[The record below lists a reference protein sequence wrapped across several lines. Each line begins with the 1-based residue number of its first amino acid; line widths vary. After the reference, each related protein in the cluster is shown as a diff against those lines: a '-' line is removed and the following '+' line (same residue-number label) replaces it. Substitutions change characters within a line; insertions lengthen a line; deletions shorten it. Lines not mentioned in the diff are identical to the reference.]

1 MIHLVTDLHDLISV
15 ETLLA
20 KNADKDGLNGYA
32 WREARGHI
40 WNLDVVT
47 ELNKYL
53 GRLKVV
59 LLSDDDDDDDDKDLV
74 GASGLLVARSEAL
87 DTSAKDF
94 NLVKAVQEY
103 VSADNFPE
111 GDSVVIAVDPAHY
124 RIDKTALKSLK
135 GVTVIEI
142 DPETGIVPKQIQE
155 IADLV

>member
-1 MIHLVTDLHDLISV
+1 MLHLVTDLYDLISV

-20 KNADKDGLNGYA
+20 RNADKDGLNGYA
-32 WREARGHI
+32 WREARGYI

-59 LLSDDDDDDDDKDLV
+59 LLSDDGKDLAD
-74 GASGLLVARSEAL
+74 ASGLLVARSEAL

>member
-1 MIHLVTDLHDLISV
+1 MLHLVTDLHDLISV

-32 WREARGHI
+32 WREARGYI

-47 ELNKYL
+47 ELNKHL

-59 LLSDDDDDDDDKDLV
+59 LLSDDGKDLAD
-74 GASGLLVARSEAL
+74 ASGLLVARSEAL

-103 VSADNFPE
+103 VSADNFPD

-142 DPETGIVPKQIQE
+142 NPETGIVPKQIQE

>member
-1 MIHLVTDLHDLISV
+1 MLHLVTDLHDLISV
-15 ETLLA
+15 ETLLTR
-20 KNADKDGLNGYA
+20 NADKDGLNGYA
-32 WREARGHI
+32 WREARGYI

-59 LLSDDDDDDDDKDLV
+59 LLSDDDKDLV

-103 VSADNFPE
+103 VSADNFPD

-142 DPETGIVPKQIQE
+142 NPETGIVPKQIQE
-155 IADLV
+155 IANLV

>member
-59 LLSDDDDDDDDKDLV
+59 LLSDDDDKDLV

>member
-1 MIHLVTDLHDLISV
+1 MLHLVTDLHDLISV
-15 ETLLA
+15 ETLLTR
-20 KNADKDGLNGYA
+20 NADKDGLNGYA
-32 WREARGHI
+32 WREARGYI

-47 ELNKYL
+47 ELNKHL

-59 LLSDDDDDDDDKDLV
+59 LLSDDGKDLAD
-74 GASGLLVARSEAL
+74 ASGLLVARSETL

-103 VSADNFPE
+103 VSADNFPD

-142 DPETGIVPKQIQE
+142 NPETGIVPKQIQE
-155 IADLV
+155 IANLV

>member
-20 KNADKDGLNGYA
+20 KNADKNGINGYA

-59 LLSDDDDDDDDKDLV
+59 LLSDDDKDLV

-103 VSADNFPE
+103 VSVDNFPE

>member
-59 LLSDDDDDDDDKDLV
+59 LLSDDDKDLV

-135 GVTVIEI
+135 GVTIIEI

>member
-1 MIHLVTDLHDLISV
+1 MLHLVTDLHDLISV

-20 KNADKDGLNGYA
+20 KNADKNGINGYA

-59 LLSDDDDDDDDKDLV
+59 LLSDDVKDLAD
-74 GASGLLVARSEAL
+74 ASGLLVARSEAL

-103 VSADNFPE
+103 VSADNFPD

-142 DPETGIVPKQIQE
+142 NPETGIVPKQIQE

>member
-1 MIHLVTDLHDLISV
+1 MLHLVTDLHDLISV

-20 KNADKDGLNGYA
+20 RNADRDGLNGYA
-32 WREARGHI
+32 WREARGYI

-59 LLSDDDDDDDDKDLV
+59 LLSDDGKDLAD
-74 GASGLLVARSEAL
+74 ASGLLVARSEAL

>member
-59 LLSDDDDDDDDKDLV
+59 LLSDDDKDLV

-142 DPETGIVPKQIQE
+142 NPETGIVPKQIQE

>member
-1 MIHLVTDLHDLISV
+1 MLHLVTDLYDLISV

-20 KNADKDGLNGYA
+20 RNADKDGLNGYA
-32 WREARGHI
+32 WREARGYI

-59 LLSDDDDDDDDKDLV
+59 LLSDDDDKDLV

-103 VSADNFPE
+103 VSADNFPD

-142 DPETGIVPKQIQE
+142 NPETGIVPKQIQE

>member
-40 WNLDVVT
+40 WNLDGVT

-59 LLSDDDDDDDDKDLV
+59 LLSDDDKDLV

>member
-1 MIHLVTDLHDLISV
+1 MLHLVTDLHDLISV

-20 KNADKDGLNGYA
+20 RNADKDGLNGYA
-32 WREARGHI
+32 WREARGYI

-59 LLSDDDDDDDDKDLV
+59 LLSDDGKDLAD
-74 GASGLLVARSEAL
+74 ASGLLVARSEAL

-103 VSADNFPE
+103 VSADNFPD

-142 DPETGIVPKQIQE
+142 NPETGIVPKQIQE

>member
-1 MIHLVTDLHDLISV
+1 MLHLVTDLHDLISV

-59 LLSDDDDDDDDKDLV
+59 LLSDDVKDLAD
-74 GASGLLVARSEAL
+74 ASGLLVARSEAL

-103 VSADNFPE
+103 VSADNFPD

>member
-59 LLSDDDDDDDDKDLV
+59 LLSDDDDDKDLV

>member
-1 MIHLVTDLHDLISV
+1 MLHLVTDLHDLISV

-20 KNADKDGLNGYA
+20 KNADKNGINGYA

-59 LLSDDDDDDDDKDLV
+59 LLSDDVKDLAD
-74 GASGLLVARSEAL
+74 ASGLLVARSEAL

-103 VSADNFPE
+103 VSADNFPD

>member
-1 MIHLVTDLHDLISV
+1 MLHLVTDLHDLISV

-20 KNADKDGLNGYA
+20 KNADKNGINGYA

-59 LLSDDDDDDDDKDLV
+59 LLSDDDKDLV

>member
-1 MIHLVTDLHDLISV
+1 MLHLVTDLHDLISV

-59 LLSDDDDDDDDKDLV
+59 LLSDDDKDLV

-103 VSADNFPE
+103 VSVDNFPE

>member
-1 MIHLVTDLHDLISV
+1 MLHLVTDLHDLISV
-15 ETLLA
+15 ETLIA
-20 KNADKDGLNGYA
+20 RNADKDGLNGYA
-32 WREARGHI
+32 WREARGYI

-59 LLSDDDDDDDDKDLV
+59 LLSDDDKDLV

>member
-32 WREARGHI
+32 WREARGYI

-59 LLSDDDDDDDDKDLV
+59 LLSDDGKDLAD
-74 GASGLLVARSEAL
+74 ASGLLVARSEAL

-103 VSADNFPE
+103 VSADNFPD

>member
-1 MIHLVTDLHDLISV
+1 MLHLVTDLHDLIAV

-20 KNADKDGLNGYA
+20 KNADKNGINGYA

-59 LLSDDDDDDDDKDLV
+59 LLSDDGKDLAD
-74 GASGLLVARSEAL
+74 ASGLLVARREHL
-87 DTSAKDF
+87 DTSSKDF

>member
-59 LLSDDDDDDDDKDLV
+59 LLSDDDDDDKDLV

>member
-1 MIHLVTDLHDLISV
+1 MLHLVTDLHDLIAV

-20 KNADKDGLNGYA
+20 KNADKNGINGYA

-59 LLSDDDDDDDDKDLV
+59 LLSDDVKDLAD
-74 GASGLLVARSEAL
+74 ASGLLVARSEAL

-103 VSADNFPE
+103 VSADNFPD

-142 DPETGIVPKQIQE
+142 NPETGIVPKQIQE

>member
-1 MIHLVTDLHDLISV
+1 MLHLVTDLHDLISV
-15 ETLLA
+15 ETLLT
-20 KNADKDGLNGYA
+20 KNVDKDGLNGNA
-32 WREARGHI
+32 WREARGYI

-47 ELNKYL
+47 GLNKYL

-59 LLSDDDDDDDDKDLV
+59 LLSGDGKGLAD
-74 GASGLLVARSEAL
+74 ASDLLVARSEVL
-87 DTSAKDF
+87 DSSAKDF

-142 DPETGIVPKQIQE
+142 NPETGIVPKQIQG

>member
-1 MIHLVTDLHDLISV
+1 MLHLVTDLHDLISV

-59 LLSDDDDDDDDKDLV
+59 LLSDDDKDLV

>member
-20 KNADKDGLNGYA
+20 KNADKNGINGYA

-59 LLSDDDDDDDDKDLV
+59 LLSDDGKDLAD
-74 GASGLLVARSEAL
+74 ASGLLVARREHL

>member
-1 MIHLVTDLHDLISV
+1 MLHLVTDLYDLISV

-20 KNADKDGLNGYA
+20 RNADKDGLNGYA
-32 WREARGHI
+32 WREARGYI

-59 LLSDDDDDDDDKDLV
+59 LLSDDGKDLAD
-74 GASGLLVARSEAL
+74 ASGLLVARSEAL

-103 VSADNFPE
+103 VSADNFPD

-142 DPETGIVPKQIQE
+142 NPETGIVPKQIQE

>member
-1 MIHLVTDLHDLISV
+1 MLHLVTDLHDLIAV

-20 KNADKDGLNGYA
+20 KNADKNGINGYA

-59 LLSDDDDDDDDKDLV
+59 LLSDDGKDLAD
-74 GASGLLVARSEAL
+74 ASGLLVARSEAL

>member
-59 LLSDDDDDDDDKDLV
+59 LLSDDDKDLV